1 MAITTTKSAFWQGF
15 RDSAPFLLVS
25 VPFGLLFGVLAAEA
39 GLNVPAA
46 FTFSLAVFAG
56 SAQFTALQLLQEH
69 TPLLI
74 VLISALAVNL
84 RVAMYSASL
93 TPYLGDAPLWQRAC
107 AAYMV
112 VDQSYALSVVKF
124 ETEPDLTVPQ
134 RMAYFFGTN
143 GLVAPG
149 WMLATLTGALVG
161 AQIPESWGLDFVL
174 PLAFLAMTGPMLR
187 SPAHLVACF
196 TAITISLPATLLPY
210 NLGLIVAGVAGMMA
224 GAQAELWFERATAR
238 RTKGADQEEAQS

>member
-1 MAITTTKSAFWQGF
+1 MAITTTKSAFWKGL

-25 VPFGLLFGVLAAEA
+25 GPFGLLFGVLAAEA
-39 GLNVPAA
+39 GLNVLEAW
-46 FTFSLAVFAG
+46 TFSMAVFAG
-56 SAQFTALQLLQEH
+56 SAQFTALQLLQEN

-74 VLISALAVNL
+74 VLVSALAVNL

-107 AAYMV
+107 AAYLT
-112 VDQSYALSVVKF
+112 VDQSYALSIVKF
-124 ETEPDLTVPQ
+124 EDEPQMTTPQ

-143 GLVAPG
+143 GVVAPG
-149 WMLATLTGALVG
+149 WMIATVTGALVG
-161 AQIPESWGLDFVL
+161 AQIPDSWGLDFVL

-187 SPAHLVACF
+187 TPAHMVACF
-196 TAITISLPATLLPY
+196 VAIATALPATLLPY

-224 GAQAELWFERATAR
+224 GAQAELWFERASAR
-238 RTKGADQEEAQS
+238 RNATQEGSQ